1 MCNQIIIYDSATIDR
16 LRAELKFDPR
26 RLRALRTAFFK
37 KSRGVDEALAELPAD
52 VRTEFARRVEFHP
65 LILAE
70 GLDSQLDGATKLVL
84 RTQGGYLIESVIM
97 RTGTGRVALCLSS
110 QIGCAAA
117 CGFCA
122 TGQMGIAK
130 SLSAAEILDQVVLA
144 GERMRTED
152 RIVRNI
158 VFMGMGEP
166 FHNEEAVYEAVS
178 SLLSPEMFHHPPG
191 RILISTVG
199 IPDAMVR
206 CARRFPEVN
215 LALSLHSVRPEVRET
230 LIPLAAKYPLSDLR
244 AAITKINQIQNNTVM
259 IEYLMLAGVND
270 SSDDAREL
278 AAWLTGLNVHVNLI
292 PYNPIETA
300 PLLRSTERPE
310 RDAFALVL
318 RNAGFT
324 TTIRYSLGAD
334 IAAACGQLVQ
344 DDNRKIARQALSP
357 AAPITRQSPEFSID
371 ANRPESRSIAAD
383 IGERDLP

>member
-1 MCNQIIIYDSATIDR
+1 MSQVSIYDSPAIDS

-37 KSRGVDEALAELPAD
+37 KSRGVDAALDELPVD
-52 VRTEFARRVEFHP
+52 VRAEFARRVEFHP
-65 LILAE
+65 LALAQ

-84 RTQGGYLIESVIM
+84 RTQAGYSIESVIM

-130 SLSAAEILDQVVLA
+130 SLFAAEILDQVVLA
-144 GERMRTED
+144 GERMRIED
-152 RIVRNI
+152 RTVRNI

-166 FHNEEAVYEAVS
+166 FHNEEAVYEAVTA
-178 SLLSPEMFHHPPG
+178 LLSPEMFHHPAS

-215 LALSLHSVRPEVRET
+215 LALSLHSVRPDVREK
-230 LIPLAAKYPLSDLR
+230 LIPLAAKYSLDDLR
-244 AAITKINQIQNNTVM
+244 SAIAKINQIQHSTVM
-259 IEYLMLAGVND
+259 IEYLMLASVND
-270 SSDDAREL
+270 SMEDARKL
-278 AAWLTGLNVHVNLI
+278 AVWLTGLNVHVNLI

-300 PLLRSTERPE
+300 PDLRTTERPE
-310 RDAFALVL
+310 RDAFAAIL
-318 RNAGFT
+318 RDAGFI

-334 IAAACGQLVQ
+334 ISAACGQLVQ
-344 DDNRKIARQALSP
+344 SENRRIALQQVTA
-357 AAPITRQSPEFSID
+357 T
-371 ANRPESRSIAAD
+371 
-383 IGERDLP
+383 